1 MKRHYY
7 QLDDWERAW
16 STSVGLPFRRTS
28 QELLQRSAY
37 YLAGSLG
44 RTGFS
49 YFANG
54 GNPLLERRWG
64 DRTEEILI
72 RGGGYDP
79 RTRSMQIRLVIHMS
93 DPAVRKIREVYW
105 WAGGKVPHGVATGDA
120 GELDLPPCRIIWSF
134 NSETSTLADMST
146 VLLENVVPWFDR
158 FDSCEEI
165 QDALLGPGIPLVDEQ
180 TAVEILLAYGNRK
193 AAKGYL
199 ESQVFRGSSI
209 STAFWE
215 EFRRIGEVRVPS
227 FDRATPSH
235 RLAHLARRY
244 RLV

>member
-1 MKRHYY
+1 
-7 QLDDWERAW
+7 
-16 STSVGLPFRRTS
+16 
-28 QELLQRSAY
+28 
-37 YLAGSLG
+37 
-44 RTGFS
+44 
-49 YFANG
+49 
-54 GNPLLERRWG
+54 
-64 DRTEEILI
+64 
-72 RGGGYDP
+72 
-79 RTRSMQIRLVIHMS
+79 MQIRLVIHMS